1 MGHKFAEIAFTP
13 IIRELQV
20 ELGSRSFYAEMD
32 RGADY
37 NHQLT
42 AREAQF
48 IAARDSF
55 YMASVTETGWPY
67 IQHRGGLPGFMKV
80 LDEGRIGF
88 ADYSGNRQ
96 YVSTGNFTHD
106 NRVALFFMD
115 YPNRRRL
122 KMLGRVTVVSPE
134 DQDTL
139 AQLTDHSYPAQIE
152 RGFVIEVE
160 AFDWNCPQH
169 ITQRYTAENVEALFK
184 PLKEENQRLRAGQ
197 SNHTD
202 KAIGKGP
209 VEVVISGIRQL
220 TPRIREYELR
230 DPQGRELPE
239 IDAGAHLS
247 VPLVLES
254 GELSTRHYSITSKP
268 QQRSHYQIAVLRE
281 DQGRGGSVAVHS
293 SYQLGSTLRIAPP
306 DNNFA
311 LHDDQRPAVLIAG
324 GIGITPIH
332 AMIHTLSYRKSL
344 WRLHYAGRSLREMAF
359 SEPLQA
365 WGDQVTL
372 YPADEQQR
380 ISPEQILGGASYD
393 TVFYVCGPSRLID
406 SVISTADELGIDP
419 QRIRYERFSAGAISN
434 AQAIEVTLSRSGKV
448 IKVSPE
454 ETVLD
459 AMLDAGIDAPF
470 SCKSGACKTC
480 AVKIIDGEADH
491 HDSVLNGA
499 ERNEQNLFCPCVSRA
514 KTNTLTLDI

>member
-13 IIRELQV
+13 IIRELQA
-20 ELGSRSFYAEMD
+20 ELGSRSFYADMD

-80 LDEGRIGF
+80 LDEGRVGF

-96 YVSTGNFTHD
+96 YVSTGNFSHD
-106 NRVALFFMD
+106 SRVALFFMD

-122 KMLGRVTVVSPE
+122 KMLGRVTIVSPE
-134 DQDTL
+134 DRDTL
-139 AQLTDHSYPAQIE
+139 AQLTDHNYPAQIE

-184 PLKEENQRLRAGQ
+184 PLKEENQRLRASE
-197 SNHTD
+197 SNLAD
-202 KAIGKGP
+202 KVIGKGP

-230 DPQGRELPE
+230 DPQGGLLPVC
-239 IDAGAHLS
+239 DAGAHLT
-247 VPLVLES
+247 VPVLMES
-254 GELSTRHYSITSKP
+254 GEQEVRHYSISSDP
-268 QQRSHYQIAVLRE
+268 QQRSCYQIAVLRE
-281 DQGRGGSVAVHS
+281 DQGKGGSLAVHS
-293 SYQLGSTLRIAPP
+293 GYQLGNTLHIEPP
-306 DNNFA
+306 KNHFA
-311 LHDDQRPAVLIAG
+311 LHDDQRPVVLIAG
-324 GIGITPIH
+324 GIGITPIN
-332 AMIHTLSYRKSL
+332 AMIHTLSRRNSP
-344 WRLHYAGRSLREMAF
+344 WHLHYAGRSLREMAY

-365 WGDQVTL
+365 WGEQVTV

-380 ISPEQILGGASYD
+380 LSPKQILDRASND

-406 SVISTADELGIDP
+406 SVIAAADDLGIDP
-419 QRIRYERFSAGAISN
+419 QRVRFERFSAGATPN
-434 AQAIEVTLSRSGKV
+434 AHAIEVTLKRSGKV
-448 IKVSPE
+448 IEVRPE

-459 AMLDAGIDAPF
+459 AMLGAGIDAPF

>member
-184 PLKEENQRLRAGQ
+184 PLKEENQRLRASQ

-202 KAIGKGP
+202 RVIGNGSL
-209 VEVVISGIRQL
+209 EVVISGIRQL

-230 DPQGRELPE
+230 DPQGRQLPE
-239 IDAGAHLS
+239 FEAGAHLT
-247 VPLVLES
+247 VPVVLEN
-254 GELSTRHYSITSKP
+254 GTLDTRHYSITSNP
-268 QQRSHYQIAVLRE
+268 QQRSYYQIAVLRE
-281 DQGRGGSVAVHS
+281 DQGQGGSLALHS
-293 SYQLGSTLRIAPP
+293 DYQLGNTLRIEPP
-306 DNNFA
+306 ENHFA
-311 LHDDQRPAVLIAG
+311 LHDEHRPTVLIAG
-324 GIGITPIH
+324 GVGITPIH
-332 AMIHTLSYRKSL
+332 AMIHTLNRRNSP
-344 WRLHYAGRSLREMAF
+344 WHLHYAGRSLREMAY

-365 WGDQVTL
+365 LGEQVTV
-372 YPADEQQR
+372 YPSDVQQR
-380 ISPEQILGGASYD
+380 LSPEQILRDASDD

-406 SVISTADELGIDP
+406 SVIVTADELRIDP
-419 QRIRYERFSAGAISN
+419 QRIRFERFSAGAIAN
-434 AQAIEVTLSRSGKV
+434 AHAIEVTLKRSGKV
-448 IKVSPE
+448 IDVGPE

-459 AMLDAGIDAPF
+459 AMLGAGIDAPF

-480 AVKIIDGEADH
+480 AVKIIDGEAEH
-491 HDSVLNGA
+491 HDSVLS
-499 ERNEQNLFCPCVSRA
+499 EEELHEKNLFCPCVSRA
-514 KTNTLTLDI
+514 KTNNLTLDI

>member
-20 ELGSRSFYAEMD
+20 ELGSRSFYADMD

-96 YVSTGNFTHD
+96 YVSTGNFSHD
-106 NRVALFFMD
+106 SRVALFFMD

-139 AQLTDHSYPAQIE
+139 AQLADHNYPAQIE
-152 RGFVIEVE
+152 RGFVIDVE

-184 PLKEENQRLRAGQ
+184 PLKEENQRLRASQ
-197 SNHTD
+197 SIQAD
-202 KAIGKGP
+202 RVIGEGAL
-209 VEVVISGIRQL
+209 EVVISGIRQL

-230 DPQGRELPE
+230 DPQGRQLPE
-239 IDAGAHLS
+239 FEAGAHLT
-247 VPLVLES
+247 VPVTQENGALD
-254 GELSTRHYSITSKP
+254 TRHYSITSDP
-268 QQRSHYQIAVLRE
+268 QQRSYYQIAVLRE
-281 DQGRGGSVAVHS
+281 DQGQGGSLAVHS
-293 SYQLGSTLRIAPP
+293 GYQLGNTLRIEPP
-306 DNNFA
+306 KNHFA
-311 LHDDQRPAVLIAG
+311 LHDDHRPAVLIAG
-324 GIGITPIH
+324 GIGITPIL
-332 AMIHTLSYRKSL
+332 AMIHTLSRRNTP
-344 WRLHYAGRSLREMAF
+344 WHLHYAGRSLREMAY

-365 WGDQVTL
+365 WGEQVTF

-380 ISPEQILGGASYD
+380 LSAEQVLHNATDD

-406 SVISTADELGIDP
+406 SVIANADELGIDP
-419 QRIRYERFSAGAISN
+419 QRIRFERFTTGEVAN
-434 AQAIEVTLSRSGKV
+434 AHAIEVTLNRSGKV
-448 IKVSPE
+448 IEVSPD

-480 AVKIIDGEADH
+480 AVEVLAGEVEH
-491 HDSVLNGA
+491 RDSSLSEE
-499 ERNEQNLFCPCVSRA
+499 ERDEQNLFCPCVSRA
-514 KTNTLTLDI
+514 KTNNLTLDI

>member
-20 ELGSRSFYAEMD
+20 ELGSRSFYTEMD

-96 YVSTGNFTHD
+96 YVSTGNFSHD
-106 NRVALFFMD
+106 SRVALFFMD

-122 KMLGRVTVVSPE
+122 KMLGRVSVVSPE

-139 AQLTDHSYPAQIE
+139 TQLADHNYPAQIE

-184 PLKEENQRLRAGQ
+184 PLKEENQRLRASQ
-197 SNHTD
+197 SNHAD
-202 KAIGKGP
+202 RIIGTGDL
-209 VEVVISGIRQL
+209 EVVISGIRQL

-230 DPQGRELPE
+230 DPRGRQLPE
-239 IDAGAHLS
+239 FDAGAHMTAP
-247 VPLVLES
+247 VVLES
-254 GELSTRHYSITSKP
+254 GKLSTRRYSITSDP
-268 QQRSHYQIAVLRE
+268 QQRGHYQIAVLRE
-281 DQGRGGSVAVHS
+281 DQGQGGSLAVHS
-293 SYQLGSTLRIAPP
+293 GYQIGNTLRIEPP
-306 DNNFA
+306 KNHFA
-311 LHDDQRPAVLIAG
+311 LHDGHRPTVLIAG
-324 GIGITPIH
+324 GIGITPLH
-332 AMIHTLSYRKSL
+332 AMIHTLSRRNTP
-344 WRLHYAGRSLREMAF
+344 WHLHYAGRSLREMAF
-359 SEPLQA
+359 NQELQA
-365 WGDQVTL
+365 WGEQVTF

-380 ISPEQILGGASYD
+380 LSPKQILGGASGD

-406 SVISTADELGIDP
+406 SVIATADELGIDP
-419 QRIRYERFSAGAISN
+419 QRIRYERFSAGTTSN
-434 AQAIEVTLSRSGKV
+434 AQTVEVTLKRSGKV
-448 IKVSPE
+448 IDVSPE

-470 SCKSGACKTC
+470 SCKSGVCKTC
-480 AVKIIDGEADH
+480 AVKIVDGEAEH
-491 HDSVLNGA
+491 HDSALSEE
-499 ERNEQNLFCPCVSRA
+499 ERHEQNLFCPCVSRA
-514 KTNTLTLDI
+514 KTNNLTLDI